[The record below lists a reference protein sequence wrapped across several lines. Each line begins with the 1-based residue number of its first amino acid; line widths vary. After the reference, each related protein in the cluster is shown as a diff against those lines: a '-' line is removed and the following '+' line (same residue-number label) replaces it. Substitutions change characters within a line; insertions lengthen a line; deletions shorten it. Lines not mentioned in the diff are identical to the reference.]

1 MSADPPAGGAGWPY
15 GRSTHTA
22 LMRMLHPS
30 FGMASA
36 ARHLGS
42 ELPALERPA
51 GVPEVERCLRLAP
64 ASCSATTVPTPL
76 RLETAASAGTREAGC

>member
-1 MSADPPAGGAGWPY
+1 MSNYAMSADPPAGGAGWPY

-36 ARHLGS
+36 ARHLGEAKCYIFIIS
-42 ELPALERPA
+42 KKKLKLQYFDQGQSRGEL
-51 GVPEVERCLRLAP
+51 
-64 ASCSATTVPTPL
+64 TH
-76 RLETAASAGTREAGC
+76 GTGQ